1 MLNVG
6 ASILKRPVTRGRIFT
21 GAFAGAILY
30 CLFILI
36 PNIWLPVKIVMGY
49 FLLSI
54 GMFIYTYHIK
64 NMKDL
69 FRAVVIS
76 YGVTVLTGGS
86 ISLLTKTVNTTLW
99 KSEFVIPLVFTISWM
114 IKKGTKIIRNQR
126 STSFCEVI
134 LEINGFTLKLRAFID
149 NGNSLVEPISQKPVS
164 IVEKKAIPKDTIFLP
179 EKYRVIPFHALG
191 TDKGILNGYEV
202 SSITIKKDEIK
213 LYIKNPV
220 IAVSEEYVSGKK
232 DYQMILHPNLLKE
245 REEFK

>member
-30 CLFILI
+30 CLFIII

-99 KSEFVIPLVFTISWM
+99 KSEFVIPLVFTIS
-114 IKKGTKIIRNQR
+114 
-126 STSFCEVI
+126 
-134 LEINGFTLKLRAFID
+134 
-149 NGNSLVEPISQKPVS
+149 
-164 IVEKKAIPKDTIFLP
+164 
-179 EKYRVIPFHALG
+179 
-191 TDKGILNGYEV
+191 
-202 SSITIKKDEIK
+202 
-213 LYIKNPV
+213 
-220 IAVSEEYVSGKK
+220 
-232 DYQMILHPNLLKE
+232 
-245 REEFK
+245 